1 MSRENIGSYE
11 LKTKLPEIL
20 RRVQAGES
28 FTITNRG
35 KPVAD
40 LMPSTA
46 ASKQKTAAAIAA
58 IRKISRTVAS
68 ISDERLEEYRKEDR
82 K

>member
-1 MSRENIGSYE
+1 MSKENIGSYE
-11 LKTKLPEIL
+11 VKTRFSEIL

-40 LMPSTA
+40 LIPSKA

-58 IRKISRTVAS
+58 IRKISGTVAS
-68 ISDERLEEYRKEDR
+68 ISDERLEEYKKEGRK
-82 K
+82 

>member
-1 MSRENIGSYE
+1 MSMENIGSYE
-11 LKTKLPEIL
+11 VKTRLSEIL

-40 LMPSTA
+40 LMPSKV
-46 ASKQKTAAAIAA
+46 ASRQKTAAAIDA
-58 IRKISRTVAS
+58 IRKIRKTVTS
-68 ISDERLEEYRKEDR
+68 ISDERLEEYRKEGR

>member
-40 LMPSTA
+40 LMPSKA

>member
-1 MSRENIGSYE
+1 MSKENIGSYE
-11 LKTKLPEIL
+11 VKTRLSEIL

-40 LMPSTA
+40 LMPSKV
-46 ASKQKTAAAIAA
+46 ASRQKTAAAIDA
-58 IRKISRTVAS
+58 IRKTRKTVAS
-68 ISDERLEEYRKEDR
+68 ISDKRLEKYRKEGR

>member
-1 MSRENIGSYE
+1 MSKENIGSYE
-11 LKTKLPEIL
+11 VKTRLSEIL

-40 LMPSTA
+40 LMPSKA
-46 ASKQKTAAAIAA
+46 ASKQKTAAAITA

-68 ISDERLEEYRKEDR
+68 ISDERLGEYRKEGR

>member
-1 MSRENIGSYE
+1 MSKENIESFE
-11 LKTKLPEIL
+11 LRTKLPEIL
-20 RRVQAGES
+20 RRVRAGES
-28 FTITNRG
+28 FTITFRG

-40 LMPSTA
+40 LLPSKA

-68 ISDERLEEYRKEDR
+68 ISDERLEEYRKEGR

>member
-1 MSRENIGSYE
+1 MSKENIGSYE
-11 LKTKLPEIL
+11 VKTRLSEIL

-40 LMPSTA
+40 LMPSKV
-46 ASKQKTAAAIAA
+46 ASRQKTAAAIDA
-58 IRKISRTVAS
+58 IRKIRKTVAS
-68 ISDERLEEYRKEDR
+68 ISDERLEKYRKEGR